1 MYCDHFGFREKP
13 FTITPNPRFIF
24 ISKNHREAFAHLLY
38 GIDNHAGF
46 VELTGEVGTGKT
58 TVLRTLLSQ
67 LDDDSHRIAL
77 IFNPVLSPV
86 ELLRSVNREFGLPW
100 EGLDRAELLDTL
112 NRYLLAENRKGHTV
126 ALVIDEAQN
135 LDPAA
140 LEQIRL
146 ISNLETET
154 DKLIQ
159 IILAGQPELDSLLQ
173 KPELRQL
180 GQRITVRYSLSSMD
194 YEDTRAYI
202 EHRIEVAGGR
212 GATLFKPAAIKRIY
226 SATGGV
232 PRLINIICDR
242 ALLIAYTEE
251 HRTVSDR
258 IAARAIAE
266 LQGKWRRIPPLSG
279 FQRATAAGA
288 GLLAIAAVA
297 GMLAIPKET
306 PKQPEE
312 TQKQPPPAVQ
322 TAVRPDLIDAL
333 QREQS
338 SLSEK
343 KSAVQAF
350 NALAPLWKVKPIG
363 SGEKFKGGQDL
374 ERMAGARGLQLLKFS
389 GGLDLLLRSNSP
401 AILEYALPGVAGM
414 RYLALT
420 KSDND
425 RLLIAPPLLGRTSF
439 SKTELGSFWIGRGYI
454 PWKNFRQIP
463 LLAGEGTSG
472 PEVKRLQELLRTA
485 GPNRDPPTGVY
496 DAATI
501 AAIKKFQA
509 ERGIKP
515 DGMAG
520 TQTLIL
526 LYQVAGGYS
535 PPLLTNHGEGLP

>member
-1 MYCDHFGFREKP
+1 MYCDYFGFREKP

-77 IFNPVLSPV
+77 IFNPVLSAV
-86 ELLRSVNREFGLPW
+86 ELLRAINREYGLPW
-100 EGLDRAELLDTL
+100 DGLDRTELLDTL

-159 IILAGQPELDSLLQ
+159 IILAGQPELDALLQ
-173 KPELRQL
+173 KQELRQL
-180 GQRITVRYSLSSMD
+180 GQRITVRYNLTSMD
-194 YEDTRAYI
+194 HEDTRAYI
-202 EHRIEVAGGR
+202 EHRVEVAGGR
-212 GATLFKPAAIKRIY
+212 DASLFKPAAVKRIY
-226 SATGGV
+226 QTTGGV

-242 ALLIAYTEE
+242 ALLIAYTDE

-258 IAARAIAE
+258 VAARAIAE
-266 LQGKWRRIPPLSG
+266 LRGKKLRRLHLSRY
-279 FQRATAAGA
+279 QVAAAAVA
-288 GLLAIAAVA
+288 GLLAVAAAA
-297 GMLAIPKET
+297 GMLVMPKES
-306 PKQPEE
+306 PKQH
-312 TQKQPPPAVQ
+312 PPAARTMAQ
-322 TAVRPDLIDAL
+322 SDLIGAL

-338 SLSEK
+338 ALNEK

-350 NALAPLWKVKPIG
+350 NVLAQLWGAKPVG
-363 SGEKFKGGQDL
+363 NGERLAGGQDL
-374 ERMAGARGLQLLKFS
+374 ERAANRRGLQLLTFS
-389 GGLDLLLRSNSP
+389 GNLDLLLRSNSP
-401 AILEYALPGVAGM
+401 AILEYVVPGVGGM

-420 KSDND
+420 GSADG
-425 RLLIAPPLLGRTSF
+425 LLQVSPPLLGRTSF
-439 SKTELGSFWIGRGYI
+439 SKDELATLSIGRGYI

-463 LLAGEGTSG
+463 FLAAEGTSG
-472 PEVKRLQELLRTA
+472 PKVNHLQELLHAA
-485 GPNRDPPTGVY
+485 GPYRGTPSGVF
-496 DAATI
+496 DSATI
-501 AAIKKFQA
+501 AAIKKFQTD
-509 ERGIKP
+509 RGLTP

-535 PPLLTNHGEGLP
+535 PPQLAKGREGSQ

>member
-1 MYCDHFGFREKP
+1 MYCDYFGFREKP

-77 IFNPVLSPV
+77 IFNPALSPL
-86 ELLRSVNREFGLPW
+86 ELLRGINREYGLPW

-159 IILAGQPELDSLLQ
+159 IILAGQPELDALLK

-180 GQRITVRYSLSSMD
+180 GQRVTVRYSLSSMD
-194 YEDTRAYI
+194 FEDTKAYI
-202 EHRIEVAGGR
+202 EHRIDIAGSR
-212 GATLFKPAAIKRIY
+212 GTTLFSPAAIKRIY
-226 SATGGV
+226 RATGGV

-242 ALLIAYTEE
+242 ALLVAYTEE
-251 HRTVSDR
+251 HHTVSDR
-258 IAARAIAE
+258 IAARAVTE
-266 LQGKWRRIPPLSG
+266 LRGKWRRLPPLS
-279 FQRATAAGA
+279 RSRKRVAAAGA
-288 GLLAIAAVA
+288 LLLAVAAAV
-297 GMLAIPKET
+297 GMIVMPKGSA
-306 PKQPEE
+306 
-312 TQKQPPPAVQ
+312 KQPPPAPQ
-322 TAVRPDLIDAL
+322 TTLRPNLIDAL

-338 SLSEK
+338 ALGEK

-363 SGEKFKGGQDL
+363 RGEKLKWGQDL
-374 ERMAGARGLQLLKFS
+374 EKAAGERGLQFLKFS
-389 GGLDLLLRSNSP
+389 GSLDHLLRSNSP
-401 AILEYALPGVAGM
+401 ALLEYAVPGVAGM
-414 RYLALT
+414 RYLALMG
-420 KSDND
+420 SDGG
-425 RLLIAPPLLGRTSF
+425 RLLVAPPLLGRTSF
-439 SKTELGSFWIGRGYI
+439 SKQELETFWIGRGYI

-463 LLAGEGTSG
+463 LLSAEGTSG
-472 PEVKRLQELLRTA
+472 PEVRRLQELLHAA
-485 GPNRDPPTGVY
+485 GSYREAPTGIF
-496 DAATI
+496 DSSTI

-509 ERGIKP
+509 ERGINP

-535 PPLLTNHGEGLP
+535 PPRLAKDGGGLP

>member
-1 MYCDHFGFREKP
+1 MYCEYFGFREKP

-86 ELLRSVNREFGLPW
+86 ELLRGINREFGLPW

-135 LDPAA
+135 LDPPA

-159 IILAGQPELDSLLQ
+159 IILAGQPELDMLLR

-212 GATLFKPAAIKRIY
+212 GATIFKPGAIKRIY
-226 SATGGV
+226 RATSGV
-232 PRLINIICDR
+232 PRLINIVCDR
-242 ALLIAYTEE
+242 ALLIAYTDE
-251 HRTVSDR
+251 HQTVSDR

-266 LQGKWRRIPPLSG
+266 LRGKGRRIPFLSRY
-279 FQRATAAGA
+279 QWATAAGV
-288 GLLAIAAVA
+288 GLLAIAVA
-297 GMLAIPKET
+297 AGILAMPKE
-306 PKQPEE
+306 PV
-312 TQKQPPPAVQ
+312 KQPPPAPQ
-322 TAVRPDLIDAL
+322 ATTRPNLIDDL

-338 SLSEK
+338 AISEMN
-343 KSAVQAF
+343 SAVQAF
-350 NALAPLWKVKPIG
+350 NALAPLWKVTPIG
-363 SGEKFKGGQDL
+363 TGEKLKSGQDL
-374 ERMAGARGLQLLKFS
+374 ERIAGRRELQFHKFS
-389 GGLDLLLRSNSP
+389 GNLDLLLRSNSP
-401 AILEYALPGVAGM
+401 AILEYAVPGVAGM

-420 KSDND
+420 GSADG
-425 RLLIAPPLLGRTSF
+425 RLLIAPPLLGRTTF
-439 SKTELGSFWIGRGYI
+439 SKAELGSFWIGRGYI
-454 PWKNFRQIP
+454 PWKNYRQIP
-463 LLAGEGTSG
+463 LTGEGTRG
-472 PEVKRLQELLRTA
+472 PEVRRLQELLHAA
-485 GPNRDPPTGVY
+485 GPYRETPTGIY

-501 AAIKKFQA
+501 TAIKKFQSD
-509 ERGIKP
+509 RGIKP

-520 TQTLIL
+520 TLTLIL
-526 LYQVAGGYS
+526 LYQAAGGYS
-535 PPLLTNHGEGLP
+535 SPQLTKGGERLP